1 MYAELQ
7 GSLVTQGEELLM
19 QGRVETALSLDINA
33 AGDDQKLPP
42 PPPPKKGEGGYE
54 EYIRRRAA
62 EE

>member
-42 PPPPKKGEGGYE
+42 LHLPKREKEVMKNT
-54 EYIRRRAA
+54 
-62 EE
+62 